1 MIDKAERV
9 FDSLNRADIVRL
21 LALDHDHR
29 DIERA
34 GGGDLAIGG
43 GAAAVLG
50 DDHVDPVFNQQFPLV
65 ALFERTGRENVMR
78 FRNFEPGC
86 DGIDAADQIAMLRRA
101 FEMERFL
108 PADGKE
114 DAFRAVAESLDCVCD
129 GANIGPVVSRFRLPC
144 RAPQRKKRNSGL
156 ARRDG
161 GVVRDARR
169 KGMRGIDQKVE
180 FFSRQE
186 TGKSVAA
193 TEAAATCRH
202 RLGHRFCRAS
212 GQRKQAVAIGAT
224 GQRGGQLSCF
234 GRAAKDQD
242 AVFAHG

>member
-9 FDSLNRADIVRL
+9 FDSLNRADIGRL

-43 GAAAVLG
+43 RAAAVLG
-50 DDHVDPVFNQQFPLV
+50 DDHVDPVVNQQFPFSGFL
-65 ALFERTGRENVMR
+65 EGTGREYVMR
-78 FRNFEPGC
+78 FGNFEPGR
-86 DGIDAADQIAMLRRA
+86 DGIDATDQVVVLRRA
-101 FEMERFL
+101 FEMERLL
-108 PADGKE
+108 PADGEE
-114 DAFRAVAESLDCVCD
+114 DAFRALAESLDRVCD
-129 GANIGPVVSRFRLPC
+129 GANVGPAIAGFGLPC

-156 ARRDG
+156 TRRDG

-180 FFSRQE
+180 FFNFQKS
-186 TGKSVAA
+186 GKSVAA
-193 TEAAATCRH
+193 TEAAAAGRNRLCH
-202 RLGHRFCRAS
+202 RLGRSS
-212 GQRKQAVAIGAT
+212 GQRKQAVAIGAP
-224 GQRGGQLSCF
+224 GQRGCQLPCF

>member
-9 FDSLNRADIVRL
+9 FDSLNRADIGRL

-78 FRNFEPGC
+78 FGNFEPGR
-86 DGIDAADQIAMLRRA
+86 DGIDATDQVVVLRRA

-108 PADGKE
+108 PADGEE
-114 DAFRAVAESLDCVCD
+114 DAFRALAESLDCVCD
-129 GANIGPVVSRFRLPC
+129 GANVGPAIAGFGLPC

-156 ARRDG
+156 TRRDG
-161 GVVRDARR
+161 GVVRDARCKR
-169 KGMRGIDQKVE
+169 MRGIDHKVE
-180 FFSRQE
+180 FFGLQKL
-186 TGKSVAA
+186 GKSSAA
-193 TEAAATCRH
+193 TEAAASGRD
-202 RLGHRFCRAS
+202 RLGHWFSRSS
-212 GQRKQAVAIGAT
+212 GQRKQAVAIGT
-224 GQRGGQLSCF
+224 LSQRGCQLTRF